1 MSTRHPNAIV
11 STTTD
16 DLPVVRT
23 IGTADLKDA
32 LVAGFADF
40 RAVPTHL
47 FFLLVIYPVIGL
59 IAGRVM
65 AGYDMLPLVWPLLAG
80 FTLIGPVVATG
91 MYELSRRRERGE
103 AVARGDMFKVFGSP
117 AIKAVGVLGAVLM
130 VFYLIWMGVAQAIYN
145 GYFGGTAP
153 DSMGGFIE
161 QIFATSAGWMTIIVG
176 TVVGFFFAGLA
187 LAISV
192 VSFPLLLDRDVDVV
206 TAVRTSVTAVL
217 ANPVTM
223 ATWGFIVAMAL
234 LLGSLPL
241 FVGLAV
247 VLPVLGHATWHLYR
261 KLVER

>member
-1 MSTRHPNAIV
+1 MSTRRPNAIV
-11 STTTD
+11 ATPAD
-16 DLPVVRT
+16 ALPVVRT

-59 IAGRVM
+59 VAARVL
-65 AGYDMLPLVWPLLAG
+65 AGYDVLPLVWPLLAG

-91 MYELSRRRERGE
+91 MYELSRRLEQGE
-103 AVARGDMFKVFGSP
+103 PVARGDMVKVLRSP
-117 AIKAVGVLGAVLM
+117 AIRAIATLGAVLM
-130 VFYLIWMGVAQAIYN
+130 VLYLIWMGVAQAIYN
-145 GYFGGTAP
+145 GYFPGGAP
-153 DSMGGFIE
+153 ESMGGFVE
-161 QIFATSAGWMTIIVG
+161 RIFATSAGWMTIIVG
-176 TVVGFFFAGLA
+176 TVVGFFFAVVA

-223 ATWGFIVAMAL
+223 ATWGAIVAVAL